1 MPTNTCTPLFDGG
14 DDPITVRAS
23 AGVTG
28 KRFGAISANIQSG
41 PDITTAVLPT
51 TWDGGN
57 LQAATCGAGLRADGV
72 FAYDQV
78 SGGVLPFWQSGNI
91 VPVTA
96 GATITAGQEIEVGTA
111 GKAIPLAAG
120 KAVGKAYTS
129 AASAADCYVELY

>member
-1 MPTNTCTPLFDGG
+1 MPVNTCTPLFDGG

-57 LQAATCGAGLRADGV
+57 LQAATCGAGLKADGV
-72 FAYDQV
+72 FAYDAA
-78 SGGVLPFWQSGNI
+78 SGAIVPFWQSGNV

-96 GATITAGQEIEVGTA
+96 GGTVTAGQEVEVGAT
-111 GKAIPLAAG
+111 GKAITLAAG

-129 AASAADCYVELY
+129 AVLDADCYVELY